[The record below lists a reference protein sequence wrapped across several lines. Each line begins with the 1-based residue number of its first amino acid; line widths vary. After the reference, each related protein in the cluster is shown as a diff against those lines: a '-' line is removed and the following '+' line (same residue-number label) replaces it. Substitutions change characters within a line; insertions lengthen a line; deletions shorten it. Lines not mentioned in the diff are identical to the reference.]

1 MDYIKELE
9 AIVGADNVRDDLVE
23 RQAYSRD
30 MSVHVGVPDVI
41 VFANTTEQVSKIM
54 TLANERKIPVIPR
67 GSGSSVTGAVLAPTG
82 GIVLDVS
89 RMNRI
94 KEINRKD
101 GYAVMEPGVILNNL
115 NAALAPTHFYPPD
128 PSSAPLASIGG
139 TVNTNASG
147 ERAVKYG
154 GTKDWIMG
162 LEVVLADGRLLR
174 SGTVSPKSSSGFDLT
189 HLFIGSEGT
198 LGVVTEVTVKILPTP
213 AYMAFGQIRFRKL
226 EDAGSAVTDIL
237 TSGILL
243 SKCEVLDSVSLD
255 VVKEVMGLEIP
266 KEVGCILFLQIDGHR
281 AAVEDHIKQ
290 ISAIAEKHGSIDL
303 RWTDD
308 QQEMLKIWE
317 ARGGLTPALSKR
329 IRGERLIPIVEDSG
343 VPVTRIPAVIKA
355 VQEIG
360 EKYDFPIATFGHVG
374 DGNIHPVLI
383 MDPRKK
389 EHWEKAR
396 KITSDLIDL
405 TIELGGTLTAEHGT
419 GMAKSPFIGR
429 EIGEVGMEVMRTVKK
444 ALDPNNI
451 LNPGKMGL
459 DDTVKDIYDYFAFTD
474 FLERPDE
481 VKSYGT
487 PIDNEVMAC
496 IQCGFCRLGCPIFA
510 ETGLESR
517 NARGHVILAHNL
529 MTGAIEPSE
538 ELAASF
544 YQCTTCLNCKAT
556 CPAGVVVSDI
566 VEGARRRLV
575 EEGYLPDVFAPM
587 LESLRT
593 QGNPFGESAASR
605 TEVYPTGFEEK
616 TVSPGKADVLLYLGC
631 VGSYQDLYIVPS
643 MMELMDKAGVNYA
656 VLGEHE
662 VCCGYV
668 AHLIGAKDSFEDCM
682 EKNRAMFSEM
692 GLNENGQIV
701 TTCAGCYRAFA
712 DLYPRHSDPS
722 TGLRTGFDVP
732 VLHAVQFMEQLIGQ
746 GRIQFTGEFPKKVV
760 YHDPCDIGRHLG
772 IYEPPR
778 NVLKSIPGLE
788 LVEFKLNRELA
799 KCCGGGGGM
808 KAYDNGLSA
817 KLADN
822 RVAEAMDLGAEV
834 IVSACPSC
842 KSNLKLAGARMGRER
857 RQRIRVMD
865 ITEVLAEAL

>member
-1 MDYIKELE
+1 MDNIKALQ
-9 AIVGADNVRDDLVE
+9 AIVGERNVRNDLVE
-23 RQAYSRD
+23 RLCYSRD
-30 MSVHVGVPDVI
+30 MSVHVGVPDAI
-41 VFANTTEQVSKIM
+41 VFAETTEQVSRILS
-54 TLANERKIPVIPR
+54 LANEQKIAVIPR
-67 GSGSSVTGAVLAPTG
+67 GSGTSVTGAVLAPKG
-82 GIVLDVS
+82 GGVLDLS

-94 KEINRKD
+94 KEINRED
-101 GYAVMEPGVILNNL
+101 RYAVLEPGVILNNL

-128 PSSAPLASIGG
+128 PSSALLASIWG

-154 GTKDWIMG
+154 GTKDWVIG
-162 LEVVLADGRLLR
+162 LEVVLADGRVLR
-174 SGTVSPKSSSGFDLT
+174 TGTVSPKSSSGFDLT

-198 LGVVTEVTVKILPTP
+198 LGVVTEVTVRILPTP
-213 AYMAFGQIRFRKL
+213 EYVAFGQIRFGKL
-226 EDAGSAVTDIL
+226 EDAGNAVTEIL
-237 TSGILL
+237 TNGILL

-266 KEVGCILFLQIDGHR
+266 EEVGCILFLQIDGHR
-281 AAVEDHIKQ
+281 AAVEDQMEQ
-290 ISAIAEKHGSIDL
+290 ITAITEKHHSISL
-303 RWTDD
+303 VWTDD

-343 VPVTRIPAVIKA
+343 VPITRIPAIIKA
-355 VQEIG
+355 IQQIG
-360 EKYDFPIATFGHVG
+360 DKYDFPICTFGHVG

-396 KITSDLIDL
+396 QITSELIDL
-405 TIELGGTLTAEHGT
+405 TIKLGGTLTAEHGT

-429 EIGEVGMEVMRTVKK
+429 EMGEVGIEVMRAIKK
-444 ALDPNNI
+444 VLDPNDI

-459 DDTVKDIYDYFAFTD
+459 DDTVRDIYDYFAFSD

-481 VKSYGT
+481 IRSYGT

-529 MTGAIEPSE
+529 MTGGIKPSA

-575 EEGYLPDVFAPM
+575 KEGYLPHVFAPM
-587 LESLRT
+587 LESLGAN
-593 QGNPFGESAASR
+593 GNPFGEPPTGR
-605 TEVYPTGFEEK
+605 TEVYPAGFEEK
-616 TVSPGKADVLLYLGC
+616 TVSLKKADVLLYLGC
-631 VGSYQDLYIVPS
+631 VSSYQDLYIVPG
-643 MMELMDKAGVNYA
+643 MMKLMDRAGVNYA
-656 VLGEHE
+656 ILGERE

-668 AHLIGAKDSFEDCM
+668 AYLTGSEDSFAECM
-682 EKNRAMFSEM
+682 ERNEATFSEM
-692 GLNENGQIV
+692 GVKQIV

-712 DLYPRHSDPS
+712 DLYPKHTD
-722 TGLRTGFDVP
+722 FDLP
-732 VLHAVQFMEQLIGQ
+732 VLHAVQFVEQLISDDKV
-746 GRIQFTGEFPKKVV
+746 RFTGEFPKKVI

-778 NVLKSIPGLE
+778 NVLRSIPGLE
-788 LVEFKLNRELA
+788 LVEFKLNRALA

-808 KAYDNGLSA
+808 KAYDNDLSA
-817 KLADN
+817 KLALH

-842 KSNLKLAGARMGRER
+842 KSSLKLAGARLGRER
-857 RQRIRVMD
+857 RQRIQVMD
-865 ITEVLAEAL
+865 ITEVLAEVDS

>member
-1 MDYIKELE
+1 LVIEWVSEMNYIKALQ
-9 AIVGADNVRDDLVE
+9 AIVGAENVRDDLVE
-23 RQAYSRD
+23 RLCYSRD
-30 MSVHVGVPDVI
+30 MSVHVGVPDAI
-41 VFANTTEQVSKIM
+41 VFAETTEQVSRILS
-54 TLANERKIPVIPR
+54 LANEQKIPVIPR
-67 GSGSSVTGAVLAPTG
+67 GSGTSVTGAVLAPKG

-94 KEINRKD
+94 MEINRED
-101 GYAVMEPGVILNNL
+101 GYAVVEPGVILNNL

-154 GTKDWIMG
+154 GTKDWVIG
-162 LEVVLADGRLLR
+162 LEVVLADGRVLKT
-174 SGTVSPKSSSGFDLT
+174 GTVSPKSSSGFDLT

-198 LGVVTEVTVKILPTP
+198 LGVVTEVTVRTLPTP
-213 AYMAFGQIRFRKL
+213 EYAAFGQIRFGKL
-226 EDAGSAVTDIL
+226 EDAGNAVTEIL
-237 TSGILL
+237 TSDILL

-255 VVKEVMGLEIP
+255 VVKQVMGLEIP
-266 KEVGCILFLQIDGHR
+266 EEVGCILFLQIDGHR
-281 AAVEDHIKQ
+281 AAVEDYMEQ
-290 ISAIAEKHGSIDL
+290 ISAIAEKHHSISTM
-303 RWTDD
+303 WTDD
-308 QQEMLKIWE
+308 EQEMLKIWE

-329 IRGERLIPIVEDSG
+329 IRGQRLIPIVEDSG
-343 VPVTRIPAVIKA
+343 VPITRIPAIIKA
-355 VQEIG
+355 IQEIG
-360 EKYDFPIATFGHVG
+360 DKYDFPVATFGHVG

-396 KITSDLIDL
+396 QITSDLIDL

-429 EIGEVGMEVMRTVKK
+429 EMGEVGIEVMRAIKK
-444 ALDPNNI
+444 ALDPNDI

-459 DDTVKDIYDYFAFTD
+459 DDTTKDIYDHFAFSD
-474 FLERPDE
+474 FLERPE
-481 VKSYGT
+481 EIKSYGT

-496 IQCGFCRLGCPIFA
+496 IQCGFCRLGCPIFT

-529 MTGAIEPSE
+529 MTGAVEPSAG
-538 ELAASF
+538 LAASF
-544 YQCTTCLNCKAT
+544 YQCTTCLNCQAT

-575 EEGYLPDVFAPM
+575 GEGHLPAVFAPM
-587 LESLRT
+587 LESLSAN
-593 QGNPFGESAASR
+593 GNPFGEPPASR
-605 TEVYPTGFEEK
+605 TEVYPAGFEEK
-616 TVSPGKADVLLYLGC
+616 TIYPGKADVLLYLGC

-643 MMELMDKAGVNYA
+643 MMKLMDRAGVNYA
-656 VLGEHE
+656 ILGDQEI
-662 VCCGYV
+662 CCGYV
-668 AHLIGAKDSFEDCM
+668 AYLIGSEDGFAECM
-682 EKNRAMFSEM
+682 ERNKAMFSEM
-692 GLNENGQIV
+692 GVKQIV

-712 DLYPRHSDPS
+712 DLYPRHSD
-722 TGLRTGFDVP
+722 FDVP
-732 VLHAVQFMEQLIGQ
+732 VLHAVQFVEQLISDGKV
-746 GRIQFTGEFPKKVV
+746 QFTGEFPKKVI

-778 NVLKSIPGLE
+778 NVLRSIPGLE
-788 LVEFKLNRELA
+788 LMEFKLNRALA

-808 KAYDNGLSA
+808 KAYDNDLSA

-842 KSNLKLAGARMGRER
+842 KSSLKLAGARLGRER
-857 RQRIRVMD
+857 RQRIQVMD